1 MPNQEH
7 ISCCRHIY
15 NNLKRRHPGILI
27 KELFWRA
34 TQATYIQEFKKVM
47 RELKEVDIGAHKWL
61 EEIPVKTWSR
71 SKFTGN
77 AKSDA
82 LLNNMCECF
91 NSKII
96 ETRQKPIINLV
107 EEIRL
112 YLMRRFQYNREGI
125 LKALVKI
132 VKTNFYKMRQ
142 YACPTICKDHQ
153 TSTMFTY
160 IF

>member
-1 MPNQEH
+1 
-7 ISCCRHIY
+7 
-15 NNLKRRHPGILI
+15 
-27 KELFWRA
+27 
-34 TQATYIQEFKKVM
+34 
-47 RELKEVDIGAHKWL
+47 LKEVDIGAHKWL

-112 YLMRRFQYNREGI
+112 YLMRKFQYNREGI

-132 VKTNFYKMRQ
+132 VKTNLYKMRQ
-142 YACPTICKDHQ
+142 YACPTICKDH
-153 TSTMFTY
+153 
-160 IF
+160 